1 MALPPLL
8 ILKVGLWWHKNKPLR
23 KLGIRKDKEKPIMMD
38 LFKGKLTYGSIAI
51 VIILKVLQVLGVEVV
66 EAEASQV
73 TEALALVVAIFGRWR
88 ATK

>member
-1 MALPPLL
+1 
-8 ILKVGLWWHKNKPLR
+8 
-23 KLGIRKDKEKPIMMD
+23 MMD